1 MPLGRAAVTVGGNKE
16 ADQMTSHYF
25 SYRDGRLHASDV
37 ALDALA
43 AEVGTP
49 FYCYSADALEHGY
62 RFFTEALSGLPAT
75 VCYALK
81 ANSNQAVIRTFAA
94 LGAGA
99 DVVSEGE
106 LRRAL
111 AAGVA
116 PKKIVF
122 AGVGKTAAELAAGLD
137 AGILQFNVESLSE
150 LKLLSEVATA
160 RGVTAPVALRV
171 NPDVD
176 AGTLDKI
183 TTGRADSKFGIDA
196 AAARDFMLANRDIPG
211 IRIEGLA
218 VHIGS
223 QLTDVAPY
231 RLAFERLIAL
241 YNQLRAAGLPLERLD
256 FGGGIGIDYQ
266 HRVPGLDAADR
277 AEHALDQAE
286 ARVTAYAEMVR
297 ELVTDVDAEL
307 IFEPGRL
314 LVGNAGMLVTRVLY
328 VKDTGPR
335 RFVIVDAAMNDL
347 IRPSLYDA
355 WHEIVPLQAP
365 PAGAGLKPVDVVG
378 PVCESSDTF
387 AKQRPLPPV
396 AEGDLLAFSSTGAY
410 SFVMASTYNSRPLPP
425 EILVRGERHALVRAR
440 MEYDTMIGQD
450 RLPDWLDGEAPEDSR
465 PEEPLSGERRG
476 AA

>member
-1 MPLGRAAVTVGGNKE
+1 
-16 ADQMTSHYF
+16 MTSHFF
-25 SYRDGRLHASDV
+25 SYRDGRLHASEV
-37 ALDALA
+37 ALDTLA
-43 AEVGTP
+43 EEVGTP

-62 RFFTEALSGLPAT
+62 RFFADALAGLPAT
-75 VCYALK
+75 ICFALK
-81 ANSNQAVIRTFAA
+81 ANSNQAVVRTFAA

-111 AAGVA
+111 SAGVPA
-116 PKKIVF
+116 RKIVF
-122 AGVGKTAAELAAGLD
+122 AGVGKTARELAAGLD

-150 LKLLSEVATA
+150 LKLLSEVAVA

-176 AGTLDKI
+176 AGTLEKI

-196 AAARDFMLANRDIPG
+196 TAAREFLLANREIPG
-211 IRIEGLA
+211 IRVEGLA

-241 YNQLRAAGLPLERLD
+241 YKDLKAAGLPLKRLD
-256 FGGGIGIDYQ
+256 FGGGIGIDYR
-266 HRVPGLDAADR
+266 HRVPGTDAADR
-277 AEHALDQAE
+277 TEHAVDQAE
-286 ARVTAYAEMVR
+286 QRVSAYARMVR
-297 ELVTDVDAEL
+297 ELLAGANGGLDAEL
-307 IFEPGRL
+307 LFEPGRL

-328 VKDTGPR
+328 LKDNGPR

-347 IRPSLYDA
+347 IRPTLYDA
-355 WHEIVPLQAP
+355 WHEIIPLREPAP
-365 PAGAGLKPVDVVG
+365 GAGLSPVDVVG

-387 AKQRPLPPV
+387 ARQRPLPPV
-396 AEGDLLAFSSTGAY
+396 AEGDLLAFSSAGAY

-425 EILVRGERHALVRAR
+425 EILVRGERHAVVRAR
-440 MEYDTMIGQD
+440 MDYDTMIGQD
-450 RLPDWLDGEAPEDSR
+450 RLPDWLDGQTSKDTSPSEGR
-465 PEEPLSGERRG
+465 SGERRG

>member
-1 MPLGRAAVTVGGNKE
+1 MS
-16 ADQMTSHYF
+16 SHFF
-25 SYRDGRLHASDV
+25 SYREGRLHASDV
-37 ALDALA
+37 ALEALA

-62 RFFTEALSGLPAT
+62 RFFAEALSGLPAT
-75 VCYALK
+75 ICYALK

-111 AAGVA
+111 AAGVPA
-116 PKKIVF
+116 QKIVF
-122 AGVGKTAAELAAGLD
+122 AGVGKTGNELAAGLD
-137 AGILQFNVESLSE
+137 AGIMQFNVESLSE

-176 AGTLDKI
+176 AGTLEKI

-196 AAARDFMLANRDIPG
+196 TQARDFLLANREIPG
-211 IRIEGLA
+211 IRVEGLA

-241 YNQLRAAGLPLERLD
+241 YKDLRGAGLPLKRLD
-256 FGGGIGIDYQ
+256 FGGGIGIDYR

-277 AEHALDQAE
+277 ADHAVSQAD
-286 ARVTAYAEMVR
+286 ARVSAYAEMVR
-297 ELVTDVDAEL
+297 GLIEDPKNGVGDAEL
-307 IFEPGRL
+307 VFEPGRL
-314 LVGNAGMLVTRVLY
+314 LVGNAGMLVTRVIY
-328 VKDTGPR
+328 VKDNGPR
-335 RFVIVDAAMNDL
+335 RFVIIDAAMNDL
-347 IRPSLYDA
+347 IRPSLYEA
-355 WHEIVPLQAP
+355 WHEIIPLRAP
-365 PAGAGLKPVDVVG
+365 AAGTQLRPVDVVG
-378 PVCESSDTF
+378 PVCESTDTF

-396 AEGDLLAFSSTGAY
+396 GEGDLLAFSSAGAY

-425 EILVRGERHALVRAR
+425 EILVRGGRHALVRAR
-440 MEYDTMIGQD
+440 MDYDTMIGQD
-450 RLPDWLDGEAPEDSR
+450 RLPDWLEAESPEGSDPSAGLAR
-465 PEEPLSGERRG
+465 ERRG

>member
-1 MPLGRAAVTVGGNKE
+1 
-16 ADQMTSHYF
+16 MTNRYF
-25 SYRDGRLHASDV
+25 SYRDGRLHASGV

-62 RFFTEALSGLPAT
+62 KHFAAALAGLPAT
-75 VCYALK
+75 ICYALK
-81 ANSNQAVIRTFAA
+81 ANSNQAVVGTFAA

-111 AAGVA
+111 AAGVPA
-116 PKKIVF
+116 RRIVF
-122 AGVGKTAAELAAGLD
+122 AGVGKTAPELAAGLD

-160 RGVTAPVALRV
+160 RGTTAAVALRV

-176 AGTLDKI
+176 AGTHAKI
-183 TTGRADSKFGIDA
+183 TTGRADTKFGIDA
-196 AAARDFMLANRDIPG
+196 VAARDFLLANREIPG
-211 IRIEGLA
+211 IRVEGLA

-223 QLTDVAPY
+223 QLTDIAPY

-241 YNQLRAAGLPLERLD
+241 YRELRAAGLPLRRLD
-256 FGGGIGIDYQ
+256 FGGGIGISYR
-266 HRVPGLDAADR
+266 HGPEGEEIGEAD
-277 AEHALDQAE
+277 
-286 ARVTAYAEMVR
+286 ARVSAYAEMVR
-297 ELVTDVDAEL
+297 GLVAGLDAEL
-307 IFEPGRL
+307 VFEPGRL
-314 LVGNAGMLVTRVLY
+314 LVGNAGVLVTRVLY
-328 VKDTGPR
+328 VKDNGPR

-355 WHEIVPLQAP
+355 WHEIVPLKAP
-365 PAGAGLKPVDVVG
+365 APDAALQPVDVVG
-378 PVCESSDTF
+378 PICESSDTF

-396 AEGDLLAFSSTGAY
+396 AEGDLLAFSSAGAY
-410 SFVMASTYNSRPLPP
+410 SFVMASTYNSRPLAP
-425 EILVRGERHALVRAR
+425 EILVRGDRAAVVRAR
-440 MEYDTMIGQD
+440 MDYDTMIGQD
-450 RLPDWLDGEAPEDSR
+450 RMPDWLEGQQAQDTSPKRQIADKT
-465 PEEPLSGERRG
+465 RG

>member
-1 MPLGRAAVTVGGNKE
+1 MS
-16 ADQMTSHYF
+16 SHFF
-25 SYRDGRLHASDV
+25 SYRDGRLHASEV

-62 RFFTEALSGLPAT
+62 RFFAEALSGLPAT
-75 VCYALK
+75 ICFALK

-106 LRRAL
+106 LRRAI
-111 AAGVA
+111 AAGVPA
-116 PKKIVF
+116 EKIVF
-122 AGVGKTAAELAAGLD
+122 AGVGKTGRELAAGLD
-137 AGILQFNVESLSE
+137 AGIMQFNVESLSE
-150 LKLLSEVATA
+150 LKLLSQVARE

-183 TTGRADSKFGIDA
+183 TTGRADTKFGIDA
-196 AAARDFMLANRDIPG
+196 AAARDFLLANRDIPG
-211 IRIEGLA
+211 IRVDGLA

-241 YNQLRAAGLPLERLD
+241 YKELRAAGLPLKRLD
-256 FGGGIGIDYQ
+256 FGGGIGIDYK
-266 HRVPGLDAADR
+266 HRVPGLDPADR
-277 AEHALDQAE
+277 ADHAVDQAE
-286 ARVTAYAEMVR
+286 ARVSAYAAMVR
-297 ELVTDVDAEL
+297 ELVAGPDGPLDAEL
-307 IFEPGRL
+307 LFEPGRL
-314 LVGNAGMLVTRVLY
+314 LVGNAGILVTRVIY
-328 VKDTGPR
+328 VKDNGPR

-347 IRPSLYDA
+347 IRPSLYEA
-355 WHEIVPLQAP
+355 WHEIIPVQAA
-365 PAGAGLKPVDVVG
+365 PAGAGLRPVDIVG
-378 PVCESSDTF
+378 PICESTDTF
-387 AKQRPLPPV
+387 AKQRPIPPLG
-396 AEGDLLAFSSTGAY
+396 EGDLLAFSSAGAY

-425 EILVRGERHALVRAR
+425 EIMVRGDRHALVRPR
-440 MEYDTMIGQD
+440 MDYDTMIGRD
-450 RLPDWLDGEAPEDSR
+450 CLPDWLEGQDPDDAKSAER
-465 PEEPLSGERRG
+465 LSGERRG

>member
-1 MPLGRAAVTVGGNKE
+1 
-16 ADQMTSHYF
+16 MTSHFF
-25 SYRDGRLHASDV
+25 SYREGRLHASDV
-37 ALDALA
+37 ALEALA

-49 FYCYSADALEHGY
+49 FYVYSADALEHGY
-62 RFFTEALSGLPAT
+62 RFFAEALSGLPAT
-75 VCYALK
+75 ICYALK

-111 AAGVA
+111 AAGVPA
-116 PKKIVF
+116 QKIVF
-122 AGVGKTAAELAAGLD
+122 AGVGKTGSELAAGLD

-176 AGTLDKI
+176 AGTLEKI

-196 AAARDFMLANRDIPG
+196 TQARDFLLANPEIPG
-211 IRIEGLA
+211 IRVEGLA

-241 YNQLRAAGLPLERLD
+241 YNDLRGAGLPLKRLD

-266 HRVPGLDAADR
+266 HRVPGLDAADLD
-277 AEHALDQAE
+277 AADLADHAVSQAD
-286 ARVTAYAEMVR
+286 ARVSAYAEMVR
-297 ELVTDVDAEL
+297 GLVKDLEAELV
-307 IFEPGRL
+307 FEPGRL
-314 LVGNAGMLVTRVLY
+314 LVGNAGMLVTRVIY
-328 VKDTGPR
+328 VKDSGPR
-335 RFVIVDAAMNDL
+335 RFVIIDAAMNDL
-347 IRPSLYDA
+347 IRPSLYEA
-355 WHEIVPLQAP
+355 WHEIIPLRAP
-365 PAGAGLKPVDVVG
+365 APGAELWPVDVVG
-378 PVCESSDTF
+378 PVCESTDTF
-387 AKQRPLPPV
+387 AKQRPMPPV
-396 AEGDLLAFSSTGAY
+396 AEGDLLAFSSAGAY

-425 EILVRGERHALVRAR
+425 EILVRGDHHALVRAR
-440 MEYDTMIGQD
+440 MDYDTMIGQD
-450 RLPDWLDGEAPEDSR
+450 RLPEWLEGDSPEGSSPIAGLSR
-465 PEEPLSGERRG
+465 ERRG

>member
-1 MPLGRAAVTVGGNKE
+1 
-16 ADQMTSHYF
+16 MTSRYF
-25 SYRDGRLHASDV
+25 SYRDGRLHASEV

-62 RFFTEALSGLPAT
+62 RHFAAALSGLPAT
-75 VCYALK
+75 ICYALK
-81 ANSNQAVIRTFAA
+81 ANSNQAVIGTFAA

-111 AAGVA
+111 AAGVPA
-116 PKKIVF
+116 HKIVF

-150 LKLLSEVATA
+150 LRLLSQIATA
-160 RGVTAPVALRV
+160 RGTTAAVALRV

-176 AGTLDKI
+176 AGTHAKI
-183 TTGRADSKFGIDA
+183 TTGRADTKFGIDA
-196 AAARDFMLANRDIPG
+196 KEARDFLLANRDIPG
-211 IRIEGLA
+211 LRVEGLA

-223 QLTDVAPY
+223 QLTDIAPY

-241 YNQLRAAGLPLERLD
+241 YRELRAAGVALRRLD
-256 FGGGIGIDYQ
+256 FGGGIGISYE
-266 HRVPGLDAADR
+266 HGPTGEEVAEAD
-277 AEHALDQAE
+277 

-297 ELVTDVDAEL
+297 ALVKDLDVELV
-307 IFEPGRL
+307 FEPGRL
-314 LVGNAGMLVTRVLY
+314 LVGNAGVLVTRVLY
-328 VKDTGPR
+328 VKDNGPR
-335 RFVIVDAAMNDL
+335 RFIIVDAAMNDL

-355 WHEIVPLQAP
+355 WHEIVPLKAAAP
-365 PAGAGLKPVDVVG
+365 GAERRPVDVVG
-378 PVCESSDTF
+378 PVCESTDTF
-387 AKQRPLPPV
+387 ARQRPLPPI

-410 SFVMASTYNSRPLPP
+410 SFVMASTYNSRLLAP
-425 EILVRGERHALVRAR
+425 EVMVRGDRSAVVRAR
-440 MEYDTMIGQD
+440 MDYETMIGQD
-450 RLPDWLDGEAPEDSR
+450 RMPDWLAAAPDED
-465 PEEPLSGERRG
+465 LSPNRQAGKTRG

>member
-1 MPLGRAAVTVGGNKE
+1 
-16 ADQMTSHYF
+16 MTSHFF
-25 SYRDGRLHASDV
+25 SYREGRLHASDV

-43 AEVGTP
+43 TEAGTP
-49 FYCYSADALEHGY
+49 FYVYSADALEHGY
-62 RFFTEALSGLPAT
+62 RYFAEALSGLPAT
-75 VCYALK
+75 ICYALK

-111 AAGVA
+111 AAGV
-116 PKKIVF
+116 PPQKIVF
-122 AGVGKTAAELAAGLD
+122 AGVGKTGAELAAGLD

-150 LKLLSEVATA
+150 LKLLSQVATA

-171 NPDVD
+171 NPNVD
-176 AGTLDKI
+176 AGTLEKI

-196 AAARDFMLANRDIPG
+196 TAARDFLLANRDIPG
-211 IRIEGLA
+211 IRVEGLA

-241 YNQLRAAGLPLERLD
+241 YRELRDAGLPLKRLD
-256 FGGGIGIDYQ
+256 FGGGIGIDYR
-266 HRVPGLDAADR
+266 HRVPGLDAPDLDAADR
-277 AEHALDQAE
+277 VDHAVSQAD
-286 ARVTAYAEMVR
+286 ARVSAYAEMVR
-297 ELVTDVDAEL
+297 GLVTDPRNGVEDAEL

-314 LVGNAGMLVTRVLY
+314 LVGNAGMLVTRVIY
-328 VKDTGPR
+328 VKDNGPR

-347 IRPSLYDA
+347 IRPSLYEA
-355 WHEIVPLQAP
+355 WHEIIPLQAP
-365 PAGAGLKPVDVVG
+365 AAAAELLPVDVVG
-378 PVCESSDTF
+378 PVCESTDTF

-396 AEGDLLAFSSTGAY
+396 AEGDLLAFSSAGAY

-425 EILVRGERHALVRAR
+425 EILVRGNRHALVRAR
-440 MEYDTMIGQD
+440 MDYDTMIGTD
-450 RLPDWLDGEAPEDSR
+450 RLPEWLDQAASEGSNPRGHR
-465 PEEPLSGERRG
+465 PARRRG

>member
-1 MPLGRAAVTVGGNKE
+1 
-16 ADQMTSHYF
+16 MTSHFF
-25 SYRDGRLHASDV
+25 SYRDGRLHASEV
-37 ALDALA
+37 ALDTLA
-43 AEVGTP
+43 EEVGTP

-62 RFFTEALSGLPAT
+62 RFFADALAGLPAT
-75 VCYALK
+75 ICFALK
-81 ANSNQAVIRTFAA
+81 ANSNQAVVRTFAA

-111 AAGVA
+111 SAGVPA
-116 PKKIVF
+116 RKIVF
-122 AGVGKTAAELAAGLD
+122 AGVGKTARELAAGLD

-150 LKLLSEVATA
+150 LKLLSEVAVA

-176 AGTLDKI
+176 AGTLEKI

-196 AAARDFMLANRDIPG
+196 TAAREFLLANREIPG
-211 IRIEGLA
+211 IRVEGLA

-241 YNQLRAAGLPLERLD
+241 YKDLKAAGLPLKRLD
-256 FGGGIGIDYQ
+256 FGGGIGIDYR
-266 HRVPGLDAADR
+266 HRVPGTDAADR
-277 AEHALDQAE
+277 AEHAADQAE
-286 ARVTAYAEMVR
+286 QRVSAYARMVR
-297 ELVTDVDAEL
+297 ELLAGANGGLDAEL
-307 IFEPGRL
+307 LFEPGRL

-328 VKDTGPR
+328 LKDNGPR

-347 IRPSLYDA
+347 IRPTLYDA
-355 WHEIVPLQAP
+355 WHEIIPLREPAP
-365 PAGAGLKPVDVVG
+365 GAGLSPVDVVG

-387 AKQRPLPPV
+387 ARQRPLPPV
-396 AEGDLLAFSSTGAY
+396 AEGDLLAFSSAGAY

-425 EILVRGERHALVRAR
+425 EILVRGERHAVVRAR
-440 MEYDTMIGQD
+440 MDYDTMIGQD
-450 RLPDWLDGEAPEDSR
+450 RLPDWLDGQTSKDTSPSEGR
-465 PEEPLSGERRG
+465 SGERRG